1 MWYLPQIEFMDFA
14 KDHHE
19 KKISSISHL
28 VGKLNMVKTL
38 NLHFNFLTS
47 LPETLVFCQELKKL
61 SLENNEFKELPLF
74 LKDMP
79 QLETVYRYGNQRSE
93 TYDCSYSMK
102 ISKHKIRVTESEEN
116 LQEELLEEHREV
128 LDNREKEDDGKPK
141 QGKILA
147 SLLELSSKSICK
159 QVFRNPAEID
169 KLNIPRHL
177 KDLIFFSADSFKFCY
192 NCKKGMDPVYEC
204 KFFCFVFI
212 VQF

>member
-1 MWYLPQIEFMDFA
+1 
-14 KDHHE
+14 
-19 KKISSISHL
+19 
-28 VGKLNMVKTL
+28 
-38 NLHFNFLTS
+38 
-47 LPETLVFCQELKKL
+47 
-61 SLENNEFKELPLF
+61 
-74 LKDMP
+74 MP

-159 QVFRNPAEID
+159 QVFRNPAEIN
-169 KLNIPRHL
+169 KLNVPCLLYTSPSPR
-177 KDLIFFSADSFKFCY
+177 DQRGSRMPSSA
-192 NCKKGMDPVYEC
+192 
-204 KFFCFVFI
+204 
-212 VQF
+212 